1 MAEKLL
7 DINLKNEIEKSFL
20 DYAMSVIVSRA
31 LPDVR
36 DGFKPVH
43 RRIIYSMY
51 ELGLTPDKQY
61 RKCARIVG
69 DVLGKYHPHG
79 DSSVYDALVRLAQD
93 FSIRY
98 MLVDGHGNFGSIDGD
113 SAAAMRYTE
122 AKLSKIAAEM
132 IRDIGKDTI
141 DKKENFDGSEQE
153 PVVLPA
159 RFPNL
164 IVNGTSGIAVGMA
177 TNIPPHNLNE
187 VIEALVATIDNP
199 DITLDELLEYI
210 KGPDFPTGATI
221 LGNAGIRK
229 AYETGKGI
237 ITIRSNAAIEEMA
250 NGKQRIIITEIPYQV
265 NKANLITRIAELV
278 RDKVIDGITDLR
290 DESNRDGIKIV
301 IELRKDSNSNV
312 ILNNLFKHTSLQTTY
327 GINTL
332 ALADGQPRILSL
344 KELLIKYLDHQR
356 EIIIRRT
363 RYDLD
368 KAENRAHIVEG
379 LKIALDNID
388 EIIKTIKSAKND
400 EEANQNLINKFSLTE
415 IQSKAIL
422 EMKLR
427 RLTGLEREKIEEE
440 YLQLLETIKDLKDN
454 FIFNR
459 RVSNIIKEELTEVKN
474 KYGDERR
481 TKIDMTAIDY
491 IEDEALIPND
501 MITISVTNKGY
512 IKRIL
517 VDTYKSQ
524 NRGGVGVKGMTT
536 NEEDFVE
543 HLLTINS
550 HDYVMFFTNNGKVYR
565 MKGYEIP
572 EYGRQA
578 KGLPMVNLIP
588 IEKDERVTS
597 ILSIGKEDE
606 NNYIVFCT
614 QNGVIKKTNI
624 YEFDSIRQ
632 TGKIAISLKENDKL
646 VSVKKTDGTKEL
658 LIASSNGRLVR
669 FDEQELRPMGRNAAG
684 VKGITLD
691 AGFVIGMETAS
702 ADSEVLVLTEKGYGK
717 KTKIEEYRKTK
728 RGSKGVKA
736 LNVTDKNGNIVVI
749 KAVEGKEELLIVTDS
764 GIIIRISLEQVSTI
778 GRVSQGVRLINL
790 KDDQKV
796 SAASIVFSEEDVS
809 RETSEINY

>member
-344 KELLIKYLDHQR
+344 KELLTKYLDHQR

-440 YLQLLETIKDLKDN
+440 YLQLLETIKDLKD
-454 FIFNR
+454 ILSSAE
-459 RVSNIIKEELTEVKN
+459 RVSNIIKDELTEVKN

-543 HLLTINS
+543 HLLTVNS

-691 AGFVIGMETAS
+691 AGFVIGMETAN

-809 RETSEINY
+809 RETSEN

>member
-440 YLQLLETIKDLKDN
+440 YLQLLETIKDLKD
-454 FIFNR
+454 ILSSTE

-501 MITISVTNKGY
+501 VITISVTNKGY

-669 FDEQELRPMGRNAAG
+669 FDEKELRPMGRNAAG

-691 AGFVIGMETAS
+691 AGFVIGMETAND
-702 ADSEVLVLTEKGYGK
+702 DSEVLVLTEKGYGK

-790 KDDQKV
+790 KDEQKV

-809 RETSEINY
+809 RETSEN

>member
-1 MAEKLL
+1 MTGKIV

-51 ELGLTPDKQY
+51 ELGLTPEKQH

-122 AKLSKIAAEM
+122 AKLSKIASEM

-153 PVVLPA
+153 PVVLPS

-164 IVNGTSGIAVGMA
+164 LVNGTSGIAVGMA
-177 TNIPPHNLNE
+177 TNIPPHNLGE
-187 VIEALVATIDNP
+187 VIDALVATVDNP
-199 DITLDELLEYI
+199 DIILDELLEHI

-221 LGNAGIRK
+221 LGNSGIRK
-229 AYETGKGI
+229 AYETGRGI
-237 ITIRSNAAIEEMA
+237 ITIRSNATIEEMQ
-250 NGKQRIIITEIPYQV
+250 NGKQRILITKIPYQV

-278 RDKVIDGITDLR
+278 RDKIIEGITDLR
-290 DESNRDGIKIV
+290 DESNREGIKIV
-301 IELRKDSNSNV
+301 IEIKKDNNANV

-344 KELLIKYLDHQR
+344 KELLTKYLDHQR
-356 EIIIRRT
+356 EIILRRT
-363 RYDLD
+363 KYDLE

-379 LKIALDNID
+379 FKIALDNID

-400 EEANQNLINKFSLTE
+400 EEANQKLINQYQFTE

-440 YLQLLETIKDLKDN
+440 YNQLLETINDLKSILN
-454 FIFNR
+454 SSE
-459 RVSNIIKEELTEVKN
+459 RVSSIIKDELIEIKA

-491 IEDEALIPND
+491 IEDESLIPNNK
-501 MITISVTNKGY
+501 ITISVTNKGY

-517 VDTYKSQ
+517 ADTYKAQ
-524 NRGGVGVKGMTT
+524 NRGGVGIKGMTT
-536 NEEDFVE
+536 NEEDFVD
-543 HLLTINS
+543 HLLTIDS
-550 HDYVMFFTNNGKVYR
+550 HDYLMFFTNNGKVYR

-578 KGLPMVNLIP
+578 KGLPMINLIP
-588 IEKDERVTS
+588 IEKEERVTS
-597 ILSIGKEDE
+597 ILSIGKEDV
-606 NNYIVFCT
+606 NSYVVFCT
-614 QNGVIKKTNI
+614 QNGVIKKTHI

-632 TGKIAISLKENDKL
+632 NGKIAITLKEDDRL

-658 LIASSNGRLVR
+658 LIASSGGRIVR
-669 FDEQELRPMGRNAAG
+669 FDEDELRPMGRNASG

-691 AGFVIGMETAS
+691 NGQVIGMETANS
-702 ADSEVLVLTEKGYGK
+702 GSEVLVLTEKGYGK

-736 LNVTDKNGNIVVI
+736 LNVTEKNGNIVVI
-749 KAVEGKEELLIVTDS
+749 KSVEGKEELLIVTD
-764 GIIIRISLEQVSTI
+764 GGTIIRINLDQVSTI

-790 KDDQKV
+790 KDEQKV
-796 SAASIVFSEEDVS
+796 SAAAVVDSEEDVS
-809 RETSEINY
+809 RETLEEK